1 MLLFQLLLT
10 ARGVKL
16 MKKKTLK
23 IFVNSFIV
31 SLFAIW
37 VVNELFLVTPN
48 KSSQNVIIPEQGIAL
63 FLQSDV
69 VDPALSKPVKT
80 VVLNE
85 LATAADDEVQID
97 EDLFTFTESA
107 GQSYA
112 INSVEDVADIPLER
126 TGSKNLRRPM
136 KRPNAAPKFEVA
148 PEVEATP
155 AMTKLAAAEPQ
166 TAEPAAVSAA
176 PIVAPENVA
185 DEQSAQAAT
194 LPAEPIVVAAARE
207 PAESTAAPVEEENV
221 IVPLQ
226 RSFASRNAEDIEIAT
241 AAPQSQVA
249 MMGDTA
255 ATGALAI
262 EKQNAPEE
270 KITKV
275 WHPMSEESNDSP
287 WVVAKGNKFSKNSQV
302 AEQFANIS
310 DSEVDKMLNMPK
322 AAEEGEEVQVT
333 EMVKNIL
340 IPIPEDIM
348 NDKNLTPQL
357 VSPKKN
363 KNAAEEDDA
372 ATESENTEEKKEGI
386 LKSIASIFSSK
397 NSDEADKSAADESD
411 NAPKKKGLF
420 SAFDRKEKSSFKKIL
435 PAEMKLSFQPGRAEI
450 SGQTLRWIEAFANK
464 AIEDDSVILQIRID
478 QTSSFELQQKR
489 LNLLHNILTNKGVG
503 YHKIDTVLTSRE
515 PNSFIIRTLKIND
528 NSKNDSLRSNNRK
541 ALNYQSW

>member
-1 MLLFQLLLT
+1 M
-10 ARGVKL
+10 V
-16 MKKKTLK
+16 
-23 IFVNSFIV
+23 
-31 SLFAIW
+31 
-37 VVNELFLVTPN
+37 
-48 KSSQNVIIPEQGIAL
+48 IPEQGIAL

-69 VDPALSKPVKT
+69 VDPALSKPVKSL
-80 VVLNE
+80 VLNE
-85 LATAADDEVQID
+85 PTAAAAEDVQID
-97 EDLFTFTESA
+97 KDLFTFAEINNE
-107 GQSYA
+107 GYA

-126 TGSKNLRRPM
+126 TGGKNPRRPL
-136 KRPNAAPKFEVA
+136 KRPNTAPKVITQA
-148 PEVEATP
+148 AQTV
-155 AMTKLAAAEPQ
+155 MKLAAAEPEVIEPKVEPI
-166 TAEPAAVSAA
+166 AEPAENIAQAAAESLPTVALPEEPTVVAEPVAA
-176 PIVAPENVA
+176 PI
-185 DEQSAQAAT
+185 T
-194 LPAEPIVVAAARE
+194 
-207 PAESTAAPVEEENV
+207 EEENV
-221 IVPLQ
+221 AVPLQ
-226 RSFASRNAEDIEIAT
+226 RSFASRDAEDIEIAA

-255 ATGALAI
+255 AAGALAI
-262 EKQNAPEE
+262 EKENAPEIE
-270 KITKV
+270 VQKV
-275 WHPMSEESNDSP
+275 WHPMQEENQDSP

-302 AEQFANIS
+302 TEEFANIS
-310 DSEVDKMLNMPK
+310 DSEVDRILNTPK
-322 AAEEGEEVQVT
+322 ATEEGEEVQVS

-363 KNAAEEDDA
+363 KNAAEEEDVVA
-372 ATESENTEEKKEGI
+372 ESEDGEEKKGGI
-386 LKSIASIFSSK
+386 LKSIASIFSGK
-397 NSDEADKSAADESD
+397 DEADDDKAATEDT
-411 NAPKKKGLF
+411 AAYKKKKGLF
-420 SAFDRKEKSSFKKIL
+420 SAFGKEEKSSFKKIL

-528 NSKNDSLRSNNRK
+528 NSNNDSLRSNNRK